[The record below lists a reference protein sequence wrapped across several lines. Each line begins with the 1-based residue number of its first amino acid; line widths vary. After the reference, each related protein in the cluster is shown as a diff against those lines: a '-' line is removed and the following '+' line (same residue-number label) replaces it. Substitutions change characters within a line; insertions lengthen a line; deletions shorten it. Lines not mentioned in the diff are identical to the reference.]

1 MSGREKRPEQ
11 LLPEQGTAD
20 GHRDKGW
27 QPSNDRNDELEFAL
41 PPPATVSRRSGLL
54 FVVVALLVV
63 AVLFVLGFVPRWRQ
77 SRRIR
82 EQSAETA
89 RAAPRVELVFPKELT
104 QDRPLQLPGITE
116 ALEDTVVYPRVSGY
130 VRRWLVDIGDLVKE
144 GQLLAE
150 IDTPELDAQ
159 IEQARADLVQAQ
171 AGQLRAVTSSML
183 SVTEQQR
190 YEMLTPAGVT
200 SGQELEQRRT
210 QARVDEA
217 SVKVAKA
224 TVASMQANLNRL
236 TRTKVFAHPVA
247 PFSGTVTVRSIE
259 RGALVSADS
268 KTPMFRV
275 AALDP
280 IRIFVQVPQDLAPS
294 IRVGSRADVKVR
306 EFPTRTFDGTVTRSA
321 GALDDST
328 RTMTTELR
336 VPNSQHVLMPGMYV
350 NAMLALA
357 VPHRV
362 FEIPSTTLYVDGD
375 GVRVAVVNAE
385 NKVELRRITIE
396 RDTGNSIEV
405 STGLASSDRIVKIS
419 NAALVDGTVVEVM
432 QSQEGDNDP
441 GGQDRR

>member
-171 AGQLRAVTSSML
+171 AGQLRAVT
-183 SVTEQQR
+183 
-190 YEMLTPAGVT
+190 
-200 SGQELEQRRT
+200 
-210 QARVDEA
+210 
-217 SVKVAKA
+217 
-224 TVASMQANLNRL
+224 
-236 TRTKVFAHPVA
+236 
-247 PFSGTVTVRSIE
+247 
-259 RGALVSADS
+259 
-268 KTPMFRV
+268 
-275 AALDP
+275 
-280 IRIFVQVPQDLAPS
+280 
-294 IRVGSRADVKVR
+294 
-306 EFPTRTFDGTVTRSA
+306 
-321 GALDDST
+321 
-328 RTMTTELR
+328 
-336 VPNSQHVLMPGMYV
+336 
-350 NAMLALA
+350 
-357 VPHRV
+357 
-362 FEIPSTTLYVDGD
+362 
-375 GVRVAVVNAE
+375 
-385 NKVELRRITIE
+385 
-396 RDTGNSIEV
+396 
-405 STGLASSDRIVKIS
+405 
-419 NAALVDGTVVEVM
+419 
-432 QSQEGDNDP
+432 
-441 GGQDRR
+441 